1 MYTVTSAGRVALT
14 GYEGSPTFLAVP
26 GFVYDGKMRFAV
38 TSIGDKAFYGCST
51 LTYADLG
58 DARVVGLKAFANCSS
73 LEELHL
79 TAFKIKGWAFFGC
92 SSLRKADLSS
102 VMYVGEKSFRGC
114 PLESVVFSGSLA
126 YLPDGAFPAEF
137 IGTSGEILRAAP
149 KILAGHTF
157 EGLGGKLRLV
167 S

>member
-79 TAFKIKGWAFFGC
+79 TAYKVKGWAFFEC
-92 SSLRKADLSS
+92 SSLREADLSS
-102 VMYVGEKSFRGC
+102 VMYFGEKAFRGC
-114 PLESVVFSGSLA
+114 QLESVAFSGNLA
-126 YLPDGAFPAEF
+126 YMPDGTFAAEF
-137 IGTSGEILRAAP
+137 LGASGESLGASP
-149 KILAGHTF
+149 KILAGHSF
-157 EGLGGKLRLV
+157 EGTGGRLRLV